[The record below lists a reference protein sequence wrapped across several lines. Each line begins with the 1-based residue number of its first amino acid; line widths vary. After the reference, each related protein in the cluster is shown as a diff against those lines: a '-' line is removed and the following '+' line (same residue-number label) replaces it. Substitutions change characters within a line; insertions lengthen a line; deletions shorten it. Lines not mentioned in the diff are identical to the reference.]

1 MTSSNIIQLYI
12 PRINDESRTITFPLP
27 ETIVYIINTMQ
38 IGKIVYLDIHR
49 QIDDT
54 GSIYY
59 FVLLDIEPS
68 DNIYSHYFINT
79 LVKDGQYQF
88 DYENE
93 IWIVKLYTI
102 DDKCSSVYNNQPN
115 KQTNQLWRE
124 YTLWN
129 KTYELIENLPN
140 FL

>member
-1 MTSSNIIQLYI
+1 
-12 PRINDESRTITFPLP
+12 
-27 ETIVYIINTMQ
+27 MQ

-79 LVKDGQYQF
+79 LVKDGQYQI